1 MIGAVVLCQV
11 ACSSLALLACLGMN
25 QNLVRTIAQFDVD
38 DLRHLSKTTVFATLL
53 GAILATVIFTGVQ
66 AEMGFQ
72 LDVTLAEMLPA
83 FLLAVPF
90 SVVSLM
96 TAGYMKARGRPASAV
111 LQESGLTALIAAVI
125 VLMPFQPQSLTVSGK
140 IGAAYLFASV
150 LVAVLGLLRVR
161 AVAAPTVAHVGGISL
176 WSYIRESNPFL
187 VTALANFLNANFF
200 VVIIAIQLGQVEAGI
215 LRAAERLAMLVSF
228 ALVAINAVYPRYFAQ
243 LFYQG
248 DHEALYRKYLE
259 SARYSALLSFPFFA
273 VIVCFPKAML
283 ATLGGG
289 VVVGAFALQILAL
302 GHFVNAA
309 TGSVGPLLN
318 MSGNQH
324 TVRNVTILM
333 LIAGVPVLWV
343 VSAGGIHNAAIV
355 ISGLLVAQ
363 NVVLL
368 QYARRRLWA

>member
-1 MIGAVVLCQV
+1 
-11 ACSSLALLACLGMN
+11 MN
-25 QNLVRTIAQFDVD
+25 QNLVKTIAQRDGGH
-38 DLRHLSKTTVFATLL
+38 LSYLSKTTVVATLL
-53 GAILATVIFTGVQ
+53 GATLATVTFIVVQ
-66 AEMGFQ
+66 AEMFP
-72 LDVTLAEMLPA
+72 LEATLADMLPA

-90 SVVSLM
+90 SVASLM
-96 TAGYMKARGRPASAV
+96 TAGYMKARGMPASAV
-111 LQESGLTALIAAVI
+111 LQESGLTALIAAVM
-125 VLMPFQPQSLTVSGK
+125 VLSPFQPLSLTISEK
-140 IGAAYLFASV
+140 IGASYLFASV
-150 LVAVLGLLRVR
+150 LVAAIGLIWVR
-161 AVAAPTVAHVGGISL
+161 AVAAPADSHVSNFSL

-187 VTALANFLNANFF
+187 VTALANFLNANLF

-215 LRAAERLAMLVSF
+215 LRSAERLAMLVSF

-248 DHEALYRKYLE
+248 DHDALHRKYLE

-273 VIVCFPKAML
+273 VIFCFPETIL
-283 ATLGGG
+283 ATLDGG
-289 VVVGAFALQILAL
+289 VVMGALALQILAL

-324 TVRNVTILM
+324 RVRNVTIVM
-333 LIAGVPVLWV
+333 LIAGVPLLWV
-343 VSAGGIHNAAIV
+343 VSAGGINNAAIV
-355 ISGLLVAQ
+355 VSGLLVAQ

>member
-1 MIGAVVLCQV
+1 MIGALVLCQV
-11 ACSSLALLACLGMN
+11 VCSALALFACLGMN
-25 QNLVRTIAQFDVD
+25 QNLVRTISQRDAN
-38 DLRHLSKTTVFATLL
+38 DLSHFSRTTVFATLL
-53 GAILATVIFTGVQ
+53 GALLASVIFVVVQ
-66 AEMGFQ
+66 LEMGFL
-72 LDVTLAEMLPA
+72 LDVTLAKMLPG

-96 TAGYMKARGRPASAV
+96 VAGYMKARGMPASAV

-125 VLMPFQPQSLTVSGK
+125 ILIPFQPLSLTIPEK

-150 LVAVLGLLRVR
+150 VVAALGLIWVRVV
-161 AVAAPTVAHVGGISL
+161 VAPVDVVVTGISL
-176 WSYIRESNPFL
+176 CSYIRESNPFL
-187 VTALANFLNANFF
+187 VTALANFLNANLF
-200 VVIIAIQLGQVEAGI
+200 VMIIAIQLGQVEAGI
-215 LRAAERLAMLVSF
+215 LRTAERLAMLVSF

-259 SARYSALLSFPFFA
+259 SARYSALLSLPIFA
-273 VIVCFPKAML
+273 VIFCFPKTIL
-283 ATLGGG
+283 ATLNGG
-289 VVVGAFALQILAL
+289 VVMGALALQILAL

-324 TVRNVTILM
+324 RLRNVTIVM
-333 LIAGVPVLWV
+333 LIVGVPVLWF
-343 VSAGGIHNAAIV
+343 VSARGINNAAIV

-368 QYARRRLWA
+368 LYARRRLWA